1 MNCLDLETYS
11 AEAMQRILS
20 MQHRERASACDQT
33 KQPLYAYGMLLHF
46 ERKKLR
52 ELDLFILE
60 TMQTIN
66 QYEADITAMLCNCYT
81 VVKTSAHDKRRSIL
95 QMSVGNFDKDNELY
109 MRRLL
114 LRKLKAKYDECATA
128 IKHLHTQAMQR
139 HIAYST
145 GVSAIRMN
153 LQPTAMPLSQNVQNV
168 QNEPNDPLLWTACGA
183 ACEVCAVA
191 SDMTQTLR
199 WDVFAN
205 EGNRQYPGHVPGLF

>member
-1 MNCLDLETYS
+1 
-11 AEAMQRILS
+11 MQRVLA
-20 MQHRERASACDQT
+20 MEHRERASIYEQT
-33 KQPLYAYGMLLHF
+33 EQPLHVYDMLLHF

-95 QMSVGNFDKDNELY
+95 QMHVGNFDKDNELY
-109 MRRLL
+109 MRRLF
-114 LRKLKAKYDECATA
+114 LRKLKAKYDECATE

-153 LQPTAMPLSQNVQNV
+153 LQPTAMPLSQNVQNAKTSPGQV
-168 QNEPNDPLLWTACGA
+168 PLCCPQDA
-183 ACEVCAVA
+183 E
-191 SDMTQTLR
+191 R
-199 WDVFAN
+199 
-205 EGNRQYPGHVPGLF
+205 